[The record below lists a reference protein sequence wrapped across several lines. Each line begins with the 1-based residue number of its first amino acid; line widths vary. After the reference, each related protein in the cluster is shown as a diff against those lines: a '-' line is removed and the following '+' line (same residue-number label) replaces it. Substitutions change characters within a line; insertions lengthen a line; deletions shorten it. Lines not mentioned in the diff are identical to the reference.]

1 MNHELAKSAMIEIDA
16 SFGEGGGQVLRSALA
31 LSVITGKAMRL
42 TAIRA
47 RRPQPGLKPQ
57 HLKAVEAAAQIGAA
71 RVEGATPGSQTL
83 CFEPTGLAGG
93 DYAFDIGTAGSVS
106 LLLQTVYL
114 PLSFADGPSR
124 LSLSGGTHVP
134 WSPCYHYLQWQWLPY
149 LNQAGYRVE
158 CSLERA
164 GFYPR
169 GGGLLHT
176 TISPIRT
183 PSALNLTE
191 RGRLL
196 HIRGLSAV
204 GRLDRSIAE
213 RQRKQAVDRLRELDV
228 PLEIEVAE
236 VPAASPGTFIVLQ
249 AEFEGGRCC
258 AFALGAPH
266 KPAEQVADEAVHEL
280 RADIAAGGA
289 IDAWLADQLLLPLA
303 LVPARSEFT
312 VCRVSL
318 HLRTNA
324 ELLAYFLPASIDI
337 QGETGQ
343 PGRVQMQGI
352 AVPGPIQSAAA
363 LPAAGQRPNADR
375 S

>member
-1 MNHELAKSAMIEIDA
+1 MIEIDA

-31 LSVITGKAMRL
+31 LSVITGASMRL
-42 TAIRA
+42 TNIRA

-57 HLKAVEAAAQIGAA
+57 HLKAVEAAALISAA

-83 CFEPTGLAGG
+83 CFEPEGLAGG
-93 DYAFDIGTAGSVS
+93 DYAFDIGTAGSTS

-114 PLSFADGPSR
+114 PLSLAEGPSR
-124 LSLSGGTHVP
+124 LQLVGGTHVP
-134 WSPCYHYLQWQWLPY
+134 WSPCFHYLQWQWLPY
-149 LNQAGYRVE
+149 LREAGYQME

-169 GGGLLHT
+169 GGGVLHA
-176 TISPIRT
+176 TISPART
-183 PSALNLTE
+183 LAALRITE

-213 RQRKQAVDRLRELDV
+213 RQRKQAVERLRELEV

-266 KPAEQVADEAVHEL
+266 KPAERVADEAVDEL

-289 IDAWLADQLLLPLA
+289 IDGWLADQLLLPLA
-303 LVPARSEFT
+303 LVPGRSEFT
-312 VCRVSL
+312 VCSISR

-324 ELLAYFLPASIDI
+324 ELLGYFLPATIEID
-337 QGETGQ
+337 GETGQ
-343 PGRVQMQGI
+343 PGRVRLQGT
-352 AVPGPIQSAAA
+352 AAPGTLSKSTLTDPT
-363 LPAAGQRPNADR
+363 PR
-375 S
+375 